1 MAEYVGQ
8 KVDKL
13 SDSDTLLKEV
23 RENINASYQSDL
35 TNRTEAAEDLRFLAG
50 DQWPEA
56 VRRERD
62 AEGRPMLTINR
73 LPQFVRQITNDIRQ
87 ADIAIKVSPEDDNT
101 DPALAEIYDG
111 LIRQIQ
117 YRSSAKHIYATA
129 AEHQVS
135 CGIGWFRVVTDYAD
149 DMVFEQEIKLK
160 GIRHPLSVYCDPAAV
175 EPDRS
180 DAMWIA
186 VTEMIPRDTFK
197 ARYPDASEHSV
208 DTPADG
214 QSRPFY
220 WATSDD
226 VRVCEY
232 WRKEP
237 VTKTLGLTPD
247 GQAVDVTGMGK
258 DMLAMMG
265 IVRTRPC
272 KTHKVVQY
280 LVTGSEILEGP
291 NDWAGKYIPI
301 IPVIGGETP
310 LETRIYRYSA
320 IRFARDPQTLYNFE
334 RTAMAE
340 AVALAPKA
348 PYLVT
353 PKMIGPFKSL
363 WDTAYKKARPY
374 LLYAPDPDAP
384 GAKPYREQPPAVQSA
399 LMQQAQLASEDM
411 KATTGI
417 YDSALGAKSNETSG
431 VAIGR
436 RQVEADTANYHF
448 ADNLQR
454 SLEYCGRILVD
465 LIPKVY
471 DSERVVRLMG
481 AKPDDE
487 EQVVTINQVVMG
499 VDGEPVML
507 NDLSAGSFDVRVSV
521 GRSFQTRRQESAE
534 SMAAFMQAA
543 PQAAPLIMD
552 LYAKAMDWPDADEI
566 AKRLKAMVP
575 PQALADPDAPPPPP
589 DPMQQAAQEADM
601 RRMQGE
607 VAKVE
612 GDARKSNADADAAEL
627 ENRITLGQ
635 LMGALPMPAPAQSP
649 ANRP

>member
-1 MAEYVGQ
+1 MDEPVKRGSNSRS
-8 KVDKL
+8 KNDEII
-13 SDSDTLLKEV
+13 KEV
-23 RENINASYQSDL
+23 RENIQASYDADRD
-35 TNRTEAAEDLRFLAG
+35 NREEAAQDLAFLAG
-50 DQWPEA
+50 DQWPES

-62 AEGRPMLTINR
+62 QEGRPMLTINR

-87 ADIAIKVSPEDDNT
+87 ADIAIKVIPEDDNT

-117 YRSSAKHIYATA
+117 YRSSAKHIYATS
-129 AEHQVS
+129 AEHQAS

-149 DMVFEQEIKLK
+149 DTAFEQEIKIK
-160 GIRHPLSVYCDPAAV
+160 GVRHPLSVYCDPAAI

-186 VTEMIPRDTFK
+186 VTEMVPKATFK
-197 ARYPDASEHSV
+197 ARYPKAAEVGVDAPS
-208 DTPADG
+208 DG
-214 QSRPFY
+214 GATSFF

-232 WRKEP
+232 WRKVP
-237 VTKTLGLTPD
+237 VTKTLGLTQD
-247 GQAVDVTGMGK
+247 GQTIDVTGMAPE
-258 DMLAMMG
+258 MLAMMG
-265 IVRTRPC
+265 VVRTRPC

-280 LVTGSEILEGP
+280 LVSGSEVLEGP
-291 NDWAGKYIPI
+291 HDWAGKFIPI

-310 LETRIYRYSA
+310 LEERVYRYSA
-320 IRFARDPQTLYNFE
+320 IRFARDPQRLYNFE

-353 PKMIGPFKSL
+353 LKMIAPFKAL

-374 LLYAPDPDAP
+374 LPYAPDPDAP
-384 GAKPYREQPPAVQSA
+384 GAKPYREQPPAVQTA
-399 LMQQAQLASEDM
+399 LYQQAQLASEDM

-417 YDSALGAKSNETSG
+417 YDAALGAQSNETSG

-436 RQVEADTANYHF
+436 RQIEADTANYHF

-454 SLEYCGRILVD
+454 SLEYCGRILID

-481 AKPDDE
+481 
-487 EQVVTINQVVMG
+487 EQPGQEKMVTINQAVMG
-499 VDGEPVML
+499 VDGMPVL
-507 NDLSAGSFDVRVSV
+507 INDLSAASFDVRVTV

-552 LYAKAMDWPDADEI
+552 LYAKAMDWPDAEEV
-566 AKRLKAMVP
+566 AKRLRAMIP
-575 PQALADPDAPPPPP
+575 PQALQDPDAPPPPP
-589 DPMQQAAQEADM
+589 DPLQIEAEKSAA
-601 RRMQGE
+601 
-607 VAKVE
+607 VE
-612 GDARKSNADADAAEL
+612 QIGKAQKATADARKSAAEADEKEL
-627 ENRITLGQ
+627 QNRITLGQ
-635 LMGALPMPAPAQSP
+635 VMGIIPPPAPAEPP
-649 ANRP
+649 AYGP